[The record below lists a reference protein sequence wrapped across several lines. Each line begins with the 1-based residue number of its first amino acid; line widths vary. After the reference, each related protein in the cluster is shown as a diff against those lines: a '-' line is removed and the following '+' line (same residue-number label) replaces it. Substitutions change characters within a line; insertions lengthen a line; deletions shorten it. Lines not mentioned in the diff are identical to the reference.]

1 MSTSSGSP
9 HPQRQANASANP
21 KHIGILVIHGMGE
34 ANPYD
39 PLDAFAR
46 GLYQCYGGPHTP
58 CYTMHTDWKERGSD
72 PSHKQQSWTQAQLLF
87 EPNSERPGAVH
98 LPHLRLA
105 EYYWS
110 PVTKDKMK
118 DIAVLTWL
126 IRTGL
131 EPFRYLNENI
141 AVMEAAAGNNAP
153 VSLVAKTKRGAFIV
167 WREFSR
173 FLFVYPFL
181 LISFVAVAL
190 FLAQIPELPTLLK
203 PLQTAMRVDPRAP
216 WVAILIVLRLAIL
229 ASLSGYFWNCYKW
242 LRRRSGGTGWHPRYN
257 WMAFSGA
264 LFLAAL
270 LLALPLAVDH
280 RFFCSLMDDS
290 VCPAR
295 FTGFAGVFSSWSWLL
310 TYLERFFLVRE
321 PFTPLLIPLAE
332 LAVAAIIRNFLINF
346 LGDVAIYTNL
356 NQRSANFA
364 MRAQI
369 LEECGHAL
377 TLLYQDLRKE
387 AGENFEIVI
396 AAHSLGT
403 VIAYD
408 TLNDLFNRA
417 RIHAAA
423 VGAKQP
429 LQPGGQSCPSALAI
443 CQHMRGMLTFGSPLN
458 KTYYFFRDQSPA
470 GPWSGPRSSIS
481 SIPSACSNRHS
492 RSPVCPSSLFSP
504 WTPAMICR
512 S

>member
-1 MSTSSGSP
+1 
-9 HPQRQANASANP
+9 
-21 KHIGILVIHGMGE
+21 
-34 ANPYD
+34 
-39 PLDAFAR
+39 
-46 GLYQCYGGPHTP
+46 
-58 CYTMHTDWKERGSD
+58 
-72 PSHKQQSWTQAQLLF
+72 
-87 EPNSERPGAVH
+87 
-98 LPHLRLA
+98 
-105 EYYWS
+105 
-110 PVTKDKMK
+110 
-118 DIAVLTWL
+118 
-126 IRTGL
+126 
-131 EPFRYLNENI
+131 
-141 AVMEAAAGNNAP
+141 
-153 VSLVAKTKRGAFIV
+153 
-167 WREFSR
+167 
-173 FLFVYPFL
+173 
-181 LISFVAVAL
+181 
-190 FLAQIPELPTLLK
+190 
-203 PLQTAMRVDPRAP
+203 
-216 WVAILIVLRLAIL
+216 
-229 ASLSGYFWNCYKW
+229 
-242 LRRRSGGTGWHPRYN
+242 
-257 WMAFSGA
+257 
-264 LFLAAL
+264 
-270 LLALPLAVDH
+270 
-280 RFFCSLMDDS
+280 MDDS

-470 GPWSGPRSSIS
+470 ESLVRSQIVDQLHSFRLLESAQPQPSMPLQPVQPVDPGDDLPKLIRRFRWLNAWAHMDIFSGKLFFYDLPTQDQRRM
-481 SIPSACSNRHS
+481 PYRV
-492 RSPVCPSSLFSP
+492 PVMAHTRY
-504 WTPAMICR
+504 WTDQEIYKWFATQLLR
-512 S
+512 